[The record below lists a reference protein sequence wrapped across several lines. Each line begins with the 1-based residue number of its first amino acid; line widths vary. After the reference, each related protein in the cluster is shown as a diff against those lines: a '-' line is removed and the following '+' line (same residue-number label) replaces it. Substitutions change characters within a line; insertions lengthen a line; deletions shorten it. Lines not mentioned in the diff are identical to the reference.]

1 MRSRPLNNAGLA
13 DYARRSIDRRA
24 AAARDAF
31 PGPRRFQWDSLLLL
45 APSAGLLGLLFVFP
59 IGYAVYLGFTNL
71 QLVGINAN
79 NYWWTGLTNVRRMAH
94 DTVFWH
100 SVRITVVFLIA
111 SAIVGQSVLGMVLAL
126 LMRLALPV
134 VRLSVGA
141 VVVGVWVLPEITAAL
156 VWYAFT
162 QAHGTLAIIAGQ
174 PEKNFLVAA
183 PLLIVSLANLWRNV
197 AFSMLVYSAGLR
209 NLPTEVYE
217 AALLEGASAIRRLFS
232 VTLPLLRPTIVTSL
246 LLVTLLNLSEFT
258 LIYAMTQGGPGV
270 ATMTLPLYVY
280 QQAFTF
286 FSLGYGT
293 AIALVLVVIG
303 ALFSVIFVRAS
314 RTAV

>member
-1 MRSRPLNNAGLA
+1 MSVAVESAELG
-13 DYARRSIDRRA
+13 RRQDRRTI
-24 AAARDAF
+24 DW
-31 PGPRRFQWDSLLLL
+31 PSLVLLLPG
-45 APSAGLLGLLFVFP
+45 AALLGLLFLFP

-71 QLVGINAN
+71 QLVGLNAN
-79 NYWWTGLTNVRRMAH
+79 NYWWTGLTNLRRMAG

-100 SVRITVVFLIA
+100 SVRITVVFLVG
-111 SAIVGQSVLGMVLAL
+111 SAIVGQSVLGMALAL
-126 LMRLALPV
+126 LMRRALAI

-141 VVVGVWVLPEITAAL
+141 VVVAVWVLPEITAAL

-162 QAHGTLAIIAGQ
+162 QAHGTLAIATGQ
-174 PEKNFLVAA
+174 PAKNFLFAS
-183 PLLIVSLANLWRNV
+183 PLLIVSVANLWRNV

-209 NLPTEVYE
+209 NLPTEVGE
-217 AALLEGASAIRRLFS
+217 AAELEGASAARRLFS
-232 VTLPLLRPTIVTSL
+232 VTLPLLRPTIVTNL

-280 QQAFTF
+280 QQAFTYY
-286 FSLGYGT
+286 SLGYGT

-303 ALFSVIFVRAS
+303 ALFSIVFVRAS
-314 RTAV
+314 RAEV

>member
-1 MRSRPLNNAGLA
+1 MVADNAGLG
-13 DYARRSIDRRA
+13 RRQDRKTIDWPSLVLLVPGA
-24 AAARDAF
+24 A
-31 PGPRRFQWDSLLLL
+31 
-45 APSAGLLGLLFVFP
+45 LLGLLFLFP

-71 QLVGINAN
+71 QLVGLNAN
-79 NYWWTGLTNVRRMAH
+79 NYWWTGLTNLRRMAH

-100 SVRITVVFLIA
+100 SVRITIVFLVG
-111 SAIVGQSVLGMVLAL
+111 SAIIGQSILGMALAL
-126 LMRLALPV
+126 LMRQALAV

-141 VVVGVWVLPEITAAL
+141 IVVAVWVLPEITAAL

-162 QAHGTLAIIAGQ
+162 QAHGTLAIVTGQ
-174 PEKNFLVAA
+174 PAKDFLVTS
-183 PLLIVSLANLWRNV
+183 PLLIVSVANLWRNV

-209 NLPTEVYE
+209 NLPTEVGE
-217 AALLEGASAIRRLFS
+217 AAELEGASAMRRLFS
-232 VTLPLLRPTIVTSL
+232 VTLPLLRPTIVTNL

-286 FSLGYGT
+286 YSLGYGT

-303 ALFSVIFVRAS
+303 ALFSVVFVRAS
-314 RTAV
+314 RAEV